1 MFAPLSLD
9 QQLAVTWNAAR
20 TDLAGGGGRM
30 RLAARRR
37 RLQRL
42 VRGGR

>member
-1 MFAPLSLD
+1 MFTPSTLD
-9 QQLAVTWNAAR
+9 QQLAATWKAAR
-20 TDLAGGGGRM
+20 TDAVGGGRRS
-30 RLAARRR
+30 RLTARRR